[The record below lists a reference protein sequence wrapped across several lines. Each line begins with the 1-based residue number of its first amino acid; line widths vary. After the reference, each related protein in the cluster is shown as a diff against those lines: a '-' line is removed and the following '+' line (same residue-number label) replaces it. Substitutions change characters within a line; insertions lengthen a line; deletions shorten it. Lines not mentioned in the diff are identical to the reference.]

1 MHKIYTHIIP
11 EKASDE
17 VDETVFLIL
26 TAKKK
31 KTHPNRNMINKD
43 QNSDLRSNAEF
54 IQKIQKTVRN
64 YEIRS
69 DTLKS
74 QPNR

>member
-31 KTHPNRNMINKD
+31 KTHTQI
-43 QNSDLRSNAEF
+43 
-54 IQKIQKTVRN
+54 
-64 YEIRS
+64 EI
-69 DTLKS
+69 
-74 QPNR
+74 

>member
-31 KTHPNRNMINKD
+31 KNK
-43 QNSDLRSNAEF
+43 QIEIWSTR
-54 IQKIQKTVRN
+54 IKIQ
-64 YEIRS
+64 I
-69 DTLKS
+69 
-74 QPNR
+74 